1 MIYINVFISLKD
13 INSYDTILPMKK
25 VYTSSYR
32 CNASFSVAFTA
43 LIKQML
49 HYKWQILLA
58 IKKKI
63 HATYQQD
70 VFGLFWSIVMP
81 IIPMTV
87 YMILAHIKV
96 FKTVEDMPFIYYIA
110 MGMLVWLLM
119 ATTIHALILAIKS
132 EKSILTTTN
141 FPIFPT
147 LLSRLGEV
155 LHDTSIR
162 LLVVALLIFM
172 YNIQVTFISLLL
184 ALLSLIP
191 AIIFALGLGM
201 LLSILDVVIQDTRR
215 IVLLTLRY
223 GLFLSSV
230 IFPFPTEGI
239 AGTINMFNFF
249 NTFVNATRD
258 LLYYG
263 HLENMTLFL
272 TTSAVGI
279 LIFLLASKLIY
290 TMDYK
295 IRAYL

>member
-1 MIYINVFISLKD
+1 
-13 INSYDTILPMKK
+13 MKK
-25 VYTSSYR
+25 IYSSNYR
-32 CNASFSVAFTA
+32 CDSSILIAFMA
-43 LIKQML
+43 LFQQAVN
-49 HYKWQILLA
+49 YRWQIWLS

-87 YMILAHIKV
+87 YMALAQIKV
-96 FKTVEDMPFIYYIA
+96 FKTVDTMPFIYYIA

-119 ATTIHALILAIKS
+119 ATTIHSMILSIKS

-141 FPIFPT
+141 FPIFPA

-155 LHDTSIR
+155 LHDTTIR
-162 LLVVALLIFM
+162 LIVVALIILAYHI
-172 YNIQVTFISLLL
+172 NITFYSLLL
-184 ALLSLIP
+184 AILSLIP

-201 LLSILDVVIQDTRR
+201 LLSILDIVVQDTRR
-215 IVLLTLRY
+215 IVLLVLRY
-223 GLFLSSV
+223 GLFISSV

-239 AGTINMFNFF
+239 AGTINQFNFF
-249 NTFVNATRD
+249 NTFINATRD
-258 LLYYG
+258 ILHHGYIDDL
-263 HLENMTLFL
+263 NLFL
-272 TTSAVGI
+272 ITSLVGI
-279 LIFLLASKLIY
+279 IILLIASKLIY

>member
-1 MIYINVFISLKD
+1 
-13 INSYDTILPMKK
+13 MKK
-25 VYTSSYR
+25 VYTSKYR
-32 CNASFSVAFTA
+32 CDASLLTAFNA
-43 LIKQML
+43 LMGQMMY
-49 HYKWQILLA
+49 YKWQIWLA

-70 VFGLFWSIVMP
+70 VFGLFWSIFMP
-81 IIPMTV
+81 IVPMTV
-87 YMILAHIKV
+87 YMVLAQIKV

-110 MGMLVWLLM
+110 IGMLVWLLM

-141 FPIFPT
+141 FPIFPA

-155 LHDTSIR
+155 LHDTGVRFI
-162 LLVVALLIFM
+162 VVALLIFM
-172 YNIQVTFISLLL
+172 YHIQVTFVSLSL

-201 LLSILDVVIQDTRR
+201 LLSILDVIIQDTRR
-215 IVLLTLRY
+215 VVLLALRY

-230 IFPFPTEGI
+230 IFPFPSEGI
-239 AGTINMFNFF
+239 AATINMFNFF

-263 HLENMTLFL
+263 HVENLTLFW
-272 TTSAVGI
+272 TTSAVGVF
-279 LIFLLASKLIY
+279 IFLLASKLIY

>member
-1 MIYINVFISLKD
+1 ME
-13 INSYDTILPMKK
+13 KK
-25 VYTSSYR
+25 YSSNYR
-32 CNASFSVAFTA
+32 CNSSMITAFIA
-43 LIKQML
+43 LFQQAL
-49 HYKWQILLA
+49 NYRWQIWLA

-63 HATYQQD
+63 RATYQQD

-87 YMILAHIKV
+87 YMVLAHIKV
-96 FKTVEDMPFIYYIA
+96 FKTVDDMPHIYYIA

-119 ATTIHALILAIKS
+119 ATTIHALMLSIKA

-155 LHDTSIR
+155 LHDTAIR
-162 LLVVALLIFM
+162 FVVLLMIVM
-172 YNIQVTFISLLL
+172 WYQMDVTIISSLL
-184 ALLSLIP
+184 AILSLIP

-201 LLSILDVVIQDTRR
+201 MLSILDVVVQDTRR
-215 IVLLTLRY
+215 LVLLGLRY

-230 IFPFPTEGI
+230 IFPFPEWGI
-239 AGTINMFNFF
+239 PGAINQFNFF

-258 LLYYG
+258 LLHHG
-263 HLENMTLFL
+263 TLDNLSLFL
-272 TTSAVGI
+272 YTSLIGIIIFMIAV
-279 LIFLLASKLIY
+279 KLVY